1 MSRDT
6 PSAPH
11 FYAGQYLD
19 RASDRRKDAA
29 WLAQMLADPQTRY
42 VPVWQHKSLISSG
55 SDSAAVLLESR
66 VGESAG
72 EPGAASLRPERAARR
87 PSRRLPVRWVHDL
100 TAFAPGT
107 APNLSTSGAVLCITG
122 SCACHS
128 LPNRARH
135 KGVRLPMLVRLSPP
149 PQALAPRESEKRSLR
164 LRPYPDSLAE
174 RAHPAAPAPLA

>member
-55 SDSAAVLLESR
+55 
-66 VGESAG
+66 
-72 EPGAASLRPERAARR
+72 P
-87 PSRRLPVRWVHDL
+87 
-100 TAFAPGT
+100 F
-107 APNLSTSGAVLCITG
+107 IQ
-122 SCACHS
+122 
-128 LPNRARH
+128 LPNNPFIRLIWNILMGEHRAKYRQ
-135 KGVRLPMLVRLSPP
+135 KIACELQRKLVVRIGVRTHGNSF
-149 PQALAPRESEKRSLR
+149 
-164 LRPYPDSLAE
+164 
-174 RAHPAAPAPLA
+174 